1 MEKERDIVAKRIER
15 MERKVI
21 FLKKTWASF
30 PLVLKIY
37 SFQVEGTP
45 NSERMLD
52 VAKKL
57 RLEKEKER
65 ELQSQK
71 QEQRNAIQ
79 VTIHSFSSKI
89 NSKK

>member
-1 MEKERDIVAKRIER
+1 VLKRIER
-15 MERKVI
+15 MERK
-21 FLKKTWASF
+21 
-30 PLVLKIY
+30 
-37 SFQVEGTP
+37 VEGTP

-79 VTIHSFSSKI
+79 VGGISDGKSHVSCFPSSIAIKDFLAWKI
-89 NSKK
+89 SCEI